1 MSEGTQAWSTRGPIR
16 WGILMLILLLCGF
29 GGWSIRA
36 NIAGAVIAP
45 GLVEVG
51 QNRQA
56 IEHPDGGVVARIN
69 VREGDSVEAGA
80 VLVELDSADLAS
92 ELTITRR
99 QLVEVRARRARLEA
113 ERDGMDELLFSRDLI
128 ATAQSDREMNDML
141 SGQGNLFAARRD
153 TLTRE
158 TDQLARR
165 ALQIA
170 DQIRGLEAQRD
181 ALVAQRAL
189 VGEDLA
195 NQQAL
200 LERGLAQSARV
211 IQIQRED
218 VGLAGSIAEIEASIS
233 GSQGRITEI
242 ELAILQVETGRR
254 EEAIAEL
261 REIRVQ
267 EEGLIEEVTALER
280 RLSRMEM
287 RAPVS
292 GVVYDLSILGPQSV
306 VRPAEPVLF
315 LVPQDRPLVISSRI
329 ELIDIDQ
336 VFVGQEASLRFSA
349 FDARRTPEVFGR
361 VTRVSADVFRD
372 EVTGGSFYEA
382 ELTLAPGE
390 IERLG
395 DAQILPGMPVEAFI
409 RTQDRSPLAYFVEP
423 LAAYFNRAFREG

>member
-409 RTQDRSPLAYFVEP
+409 RTQDRTPLAYFVEP

>member
-1 MSEGTQAWSTRGPIR
+1 MSAARSAWSTRGPIR
-16 WGILMLILLLCGF
+16 VGLVVLLILLGGF
-29 GGWSIRA
+29 GAWSIRA

-56 IEHPDGGVVARIN
+56 IEHPDGGVVAQIN
-69 VREGDSVEAGA
+69 VREGDRVEAGA
-80 VLVELDSADLAS
+80 VLVELDGADLAS

-113 ERDGMDELLFSRDLI
+113 ERDGLQDLVFSPSLVE
-128 ATAQSDREMNDML
+128 TAQDDREMNDML
-141 SGQGNLFAARRD
+141 SGQSNLFAARRD

-181 ALVAQRAL
+181 ALIAQRAL

-200 LERGLAQSARV
+200 LDRGLAQSARV
-211 IQIQRED
+211 IQIRRED

-242 ELAILQVETGRR
+242 ELAILQVETSRR

-292 GVVYDLSILGPQSV
+292 GIVYDLSILGPQSV

-336 VFVGQEASLRFSA
+336 VFVGQEANLRFSA
-349 FDARRTPEVFGR
+349 FDARRTPEVLGR
-361 VTRVSADVFRD
+361 VSRVSADVFRD
-372 EVTGGSFYEA
+372 EVTGASFYEA

-395 DAQILPGMPVEAFI
+395 EVQILPGMPVEAFI
-409 RTQDRSPLAYFVEP
+409 RTQDRTPLAYFIEP

>member
-1 MSEGTQAWSTRGPIR
+1 
-16 WGILMLILLLCGF
+16 MLKP
-29 GGWSIRA
+29 SRRERE
-36 NIAGAVIAP
+36 
-45 GLVEVG
+45 EV
-51 QNRQA
+51 
-56 IEHPDGGVVARIN
+56 
-69 VREGDSVEAGA
+69 
-80 VLVELDSADLAS
+80 
-92 ELTITRR
+92 T
-99 QLVEVRARRARLEA
+99 
-113 ERDGMDELLFSRDLI
+113 LI
-128 ATAQSDREMNDML
+128 AVSKTHP
-141 SGQGNLFAARRD
+141 
-153 TLTRE
+153 
-158 TDQLARR
+158 
-165 ALQIA
+165 
-170 DQIRGLEAQRD
+170 AQRITP
-181 ALVAQRAL
+181 
-189 VGEDLA
+189 
-195 NQQAL
+195 L
-200 LERGLAQSARV
+200 LDIGHRV
-211 IQIQRED
+211 F
-218 VGLAGSIAEIEASIS
+218 G
-233 GSQGRITEI
+233 
-242 ELAILQVETGRR
+242 
-254 EEAIAEL
+254 
-261 REIRVQ
+261 EIRVQ

-409 RTQDRSPLAYFVEP
+409 RTQDRTPLAYFVEP